1 MCKFVGICLICS
13 KVGRAMAVAV
23 LDMNN
28 SNPWSRLPLSEFTS
42 LEGVKNWVR
51 RFVKSS
57 KNAPSVPKK
66 LSRVITKTSRY
77 IMAFYFLCYFSRG
90 IIFKFGLLSWWDI
103 AHKTGLCNFNS
114 RKDFVYNLKV
124 VQNYDQIF
132 NPKIFR

>member
-1 MCKFVGICLICS
+1 
-13 KVGRAMAVAV
+13 MAVAV

-28 SNPWSRLPLSEFTS
+28 SNPWSRLPLSELTS

-77 IMAFYFLCYFSRG
+77 IMASLLLYSFPRG
-90 IIFKFGLLSWWDI
+90 VNFKLGLLSWWD
-103 AHKTGLCNFNS
+103 
-114 RKDFVYNLKV
+114 FVHRALGAL
-124 VQNYDQIF
+124 
-132 NPKIFR
+132 

>member
-1 MCKFVGICLICS
+1 MCIQFLVLLNFF

-28 SNPWSRLPLSEFTS
+28 SNPWSRLPLSELTS

-77 IMAFYFLCYFSRG
+77 IMAS
-90 IIFKFGLLSWWDI
+90 LLS
-103 AHKTGLCNFNS
+103 LVLS
-114 RKDFVYNLKV
+114 
-124 VQNYDQIF
+124 
-132 NPKIFR
+132 

>member
-1 MCKFVGICLICS
+1 MYKFVGVCFCH

-77 IMAFYFLCYFSRG
+77 I
-90 IIFKFGLLSWWDI
+90 I
-103 AHKTGLCNFNS
+103 AS
-114 RKDFVYNLKV
+114 
-124 VQNYDQIF
+124 
-132 NPKIFR
+132 

>member
-1 MCKFVGICLICS
+1 
-13 KVGRAMAVAV
+13 MAVAV

-77 IMAFYFLCYFSRG
+77 IMAS
-90 IIFKFGLLSWWDI
+90 LLSTI
-103 AHKTGLCNFNS
+103 LYIPFPEA
-114 RKDFVYNLKV
+114 
-124 VQNYDQIF
+124 
-132 NPKIFR
+132 

>member
-1 MCKFVGICLICS
+1 
-13 KVGRAMAVAV
+13 MAVAV

-77 IMAFYFLCYFSRG
+77 VIMASLFSISFPKG
-90 IIFKFGLLSWWDI
+90 IIFKLGLLSW
-103 AHKTGLCNFNS
+103 
-114 RKDFVYNLKV
+114 
-124 VQNYDQIF
+124 
-132 NPKIFR
+132 

>member
-1 MCKFVGICLICS
+1 
-13 KVGRAMAVAV
+13 MAVAV

-28 SNPWSRLPLSEFTS
+28 TNPWTRLPLSEFTS

-77 IMAFYFLCYFSRG
+77 AKCCDISCVYS
-90 IIFKFGLLSWWDI
+90 LS
-103 AHKTGLCNFNS
+103 
-114 RKDFVYNLKV
+114 
-124 VQNYDQIF
+124 
-132 NPKIFR
+132 